1 MPWYVLHTK
10 PRNEKK
16 VAKLLEK
23 LAVTVYCPVQD
34 QIRQWSDRKK
44 KIAEPVFRSYIFVWL
59 QDYKTNSL
67 KVLTIPGV
75 INFLWWNK
83 KPGIVRDDE
92 ILAIQHFLD
101 NYKTAEI
108 ETVFEA
114 GEKVIISEGPLK
126 DMEGTI
132 LKLKGNKAYLNI
144 HTLGLVMT
152 ATLPT
157 QALDKHNSND

>member
-16 VAKLLEK
+16 VALLLEK
-23 LAVTVYCPVQD
+23 QDVKVYCPVQD

-44 KIAEPVFRSYIFVWL
+44 KITAPIFRSYVFVWL
-59 QDYKTNSL
+59 HDYKTDSIN
-67 KVLTIPGV
+67 VLTTPGV

-83 KPGIVRDDE
+83 KPGIVRDEE
-92 ILAIQHFLD
+92 IDSIRHFLN
-101 NYKTAEI
+101 NYKNAEI

-132 LKLKGNKAYLNI
+132 VKLKGNKAYLNI
-144 HTLGLVMT
+144 RSLGLAMT

-157 QALDKHNSND
+157 QALDKK

>member
-16 VAKLLEK
+16 VAQLLEK
-23 LAVTVYCPVQD
+23 LEVNVYCPLQD

-44 KIAEPVFRSYIFVWL
+44 KIAVPIFRSYVFVWL
-59 QDYKTNSL
+59 QDYKSDSL
-67 KVLTIPGV
+67 KVLTTPGV

-83 KPGIVRDDE
+83 KPGVVRDEE
-92 ILAIQHFLD
+92 IESIRNFLN
-101 NYKTAEI
+101 NYKNAEI

-132 LKLKGNKAYLNI
+132 VKVKGNKAYLNI
-144 HTLGLVMT
+144 RSLGLAMT

-157 QALDKHNSND
+157 QALDKQ